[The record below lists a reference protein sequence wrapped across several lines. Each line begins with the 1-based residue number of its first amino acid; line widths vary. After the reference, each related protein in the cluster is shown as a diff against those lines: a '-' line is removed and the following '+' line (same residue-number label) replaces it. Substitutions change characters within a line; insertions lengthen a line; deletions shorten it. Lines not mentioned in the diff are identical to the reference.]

1 MIYLDNSATTQPHP
15 EVVSSYIKV
24 NEQYYANPSSIHTFG
39 EKASSLVN
47 RAKEQCEELTGMT
60 DSRVIFTSGGTESN
74 NLAIKGT
81 AYARADRGKHLI
93 TTEIEHPSVLEV
105 FKSLERDGF
114 DVTYLPV
121 NRDGVISLENLK
133 TQLRPD
139 TILVSIMYVNNEIG
153 SIQPINEAGELIH
166 SCSQALFHSDAVQA
180 FGKMKTDFRSLDLM
194 TLSAHKFHGMKG
206 SGLLAVKKGI
216 QLAPEMLGG
225 GQQEGDRSGTVN
237 TPGAVALAKAMR
249 LTVEGQLTAG
259 ENLKKYHIMLRDFFT
274 HQPEV
279 TLISSE
285 NAAPHILSVSVPG
298 LTGEVVVHALAQKD
312 VYITTSSACSSK
324 LNKKSHVL
332 TACGVSDRS
341 IRGAVRIS
349 MSSLQSAEDIQ
360 KFMTHWQEVI
370 PPLLKGV
377 K

>member
-1 MIYLDNSATTQPHP
+1 MIYLDNSATTKPHS

-24 NEQYYANPSSIHTFG
+24 NEQYYANPSSNHTFG
-39 EKASSLVN
+39 EQASSLFN
-47 RAKEQCEELTGMT
+47 RAKKQCEELIGMP

-74 NLAIKGT
+74 NLAIKGI
-81 AYARADRGKHLI
+81 AYTRAGAGKHLI

-105 FKSLERDGF
+105 FKNLEKDGF

-121 NRDGVISLENLK
+121 DRDGVISLENLK
-133 TQLRPD
+133 NELRSD
-139 TILVSIMYVNNEIG
+139 TILVSIMYVNNETG
-153 SIQPINEAGELIH
+153 SIQPIHEAGELIH
-166 SCSQALFHSDAVQA
+166 SYSQALFHSDAVQA
-180 FGKMKTDFRSLDLM
+180 FGKIKTDFRSLDLM

-206 SGLLAVKKGI
+206 SGLLAVKNGI

-237 TPGAVALAKAMR
+237 TPGTVALAKAMR
-249 LTVEGQLTAG
+249 LTVEGQLAAS

-274 HQPEV
+274 HQAEV
-279 TLISSE
+279 TLISPE
-285 NAAPHILSVSVPG
+285 RAAPHILSVSVPG

-332 TACGVSDRS
+332 TACRVSDRA

-349 MSSLQSAEDIQ
+349 MSTMQSAEDIQ
-360 KFMTHWQEVI
+360 EFMTRWQEVI